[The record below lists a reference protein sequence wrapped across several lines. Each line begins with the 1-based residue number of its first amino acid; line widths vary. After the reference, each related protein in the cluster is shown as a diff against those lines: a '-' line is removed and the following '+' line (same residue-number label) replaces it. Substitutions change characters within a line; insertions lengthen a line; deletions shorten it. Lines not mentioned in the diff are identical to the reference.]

1 MKKNQSKGNG
11 PHHQTVTEE
20 VKFESAGRSIK
31 IEFTDQQL
39 SPHAG
44 TATFWS
50 FVQASGLGRLHR
62 LGSLSVTL
70 GDWLILPRRLSFTG
84 KKARHLPVGFT
95 TRSPPGCGCVRGSAP
110 LPRRGQTH
118 AAAL

>member
-11 PHHQTVTEE
+11 PPHQTVTEE

-50 FVQASGLGRLHR
+50 FVQSSGWAELLKRALPHPEPKSNNSLTPLSKALGFMQGL
-62 LGSLSVTL
+62 L
-70 GDWLILPRRLSFTG
+70 
-84 KKARHLPVGFT
+84 
-95 TRSPPGCGCVRGSAP
+95 CGV
-110 LPRRGQTH
+110 
-118 AAAL
+118 